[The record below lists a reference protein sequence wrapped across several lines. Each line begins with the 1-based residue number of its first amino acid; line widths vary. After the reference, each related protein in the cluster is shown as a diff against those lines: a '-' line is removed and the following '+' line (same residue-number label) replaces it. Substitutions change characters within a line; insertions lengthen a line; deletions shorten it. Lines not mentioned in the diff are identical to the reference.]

1 MKKEGKIL
9 SFIVCDVVAAR
20 CKDVNPAPFLQF
32 RNNVIPRIFE
42 SCWSVRANQSAT
54 KKRKKKKK
62 KKSDCQLQQLPCTGC
77 IKKVNE

>member
-62 KKSDCQLQQLPCTGC
+62 KNLTANCSSYHALAAS
-77 IKKVNE
+77 KK

>member
-54 KKRKKKKK
+54 KNKKKKK
-62 KKSDCQLQQLPCTGC
+62 KNLTANCSSYHAPAAS
-77 IKKVNE
+77 KK

>member
-54 KKRKKKKK
+54 KKRKKKKNLTANCSSYHALAASK
-62 KKSDCQLQQLPCTGC
+62 K
-77 IKKVNE
+77 